1 MLRAKL
7 EEATRQV
14 EQSNAVKANMQDNL
28 KKAFMRGVCAL
39 NYEAMNIL
47 DSGDG
52 SNPMGQIEKE
62 MAKQIDQAFMNN
74 SSISNQNDP
83 TPRT

>member
-1 MLRAKL
+1 
-7 EEATRQV
+7 
-14 EQSNAVKANMQDNL
+14 MQDNL

-52 SNPMGQIEKE
+52 SNPMG
-62 MAKQIDQAFMNN
+62 
-74 SSISNQNDP
+74 
-83 TPRT
+83 